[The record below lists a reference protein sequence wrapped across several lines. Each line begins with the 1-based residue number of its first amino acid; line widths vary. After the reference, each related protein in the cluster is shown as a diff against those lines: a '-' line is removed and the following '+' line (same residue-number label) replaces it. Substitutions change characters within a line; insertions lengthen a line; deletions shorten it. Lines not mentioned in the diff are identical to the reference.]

1 MRLATVVR
9 REYLERVR
17 SKAFVVSTFLG
28 PLLVVAFLYAP
39 TMLMQRQRG
48 KPLRIAVV
56 DASGSL
62 QSLVEHALLRP
73 HVSGGPRF
81 VVVPPAAGDAEAAR
95 RAGRDDVVA
104 GRLDGLLYFGP
115 DALRT
120 GQAQYYGKNVSN
132 VMDLQT
138 LLSAADE
145 AVVERRLADAGLDGA
160 RVEALTRHLDLRK
173 IRVTATG
180 EREDKGQSFLLAMLL
195 LTMLYTTVAM
205 WGAAIMNGVIEE
217 KTNRVVEVIVSS
229 IPTSTLFAGKLV
241 GVGGAGLTQFGVWA
255 LTLGLLSGYGVA
267 AAGAGVPL
275 PEVSPL
281 LLASF
286 IVYFLLGYFL
296 YGALYAAVGASV
308 NTQQEAQ
315 SLAFPVMMPLILGFV
330 FFPVVLNN
338 PDSLLST
345 ILSLVP
351 FFTPML
357 MFLRITAVPPPAWQ
371 IGLSL
376 VLTLA
381 TVAGATWFASR
392 VYRVGILMYGKR
404 PTFPEIV
411 RWARSG

>member
-9 REYLERVR
+9 REYVERVR

-28 PLLVVAFLYAP
+28 PLLVLGFLIGP

-48 KPLRIAVV
+48 KPLRVAVV
-56 DASGSL
+56 DATGAL
-62 QSLVEHALLRP
+62 RAAVEQALARP
-73 HVSGGPRF
+73 HAAAGPRF
-81 VVVPPAAGDAEAAR
+81 VIVPPAPGDPETAR
-95 RAGRDDVVA
+95 RAGRDDVLD
-104 GRLDGLLYFGP
+104 GRLDGLLYFGS
-115 DALRT
+115 DALNT
-120 GQAQYYGKNVSN
+120 AQAEYYGKNVSN

-138 LLSAADE
+138 LQSAADE
-145 AVVERRLADAGLDGA
+145 AVVDRRLADAGLDGG
-160 RVEALTRHLDLRK
+160 RVQALTRHLDLRK

-180 EREDKGQSFLLAMLL
+180 EREDRGQTFFLAMLL

-229 IPTSTLFAGKLV
+229 IPTSTLFAGKLI
-241 GVGGAGLTQFGVWA
+241 GVGSAGLTQFSVWA
-255 LTLGLLSGYGVA
+255 LTLAVLSGYGA
-267 AAGAGVPL
+267 AAGGGLPL

-286 IVYFLLGYFL
+286 VVYFLLGYFL
-296 YGALYAAVGASV
+296 YGSLYAAVGASV

-330 FFPVVLNN
+330 FFPVVLGN
-338 PDSLLST
+338 PDSALSVT
-345 ILSLVP
+345 LSLVP

-381 TVAGATWFASR
+381 TIAGATWFASR
-392 VYRVGILMYGKR
+392 VYRIGILMYGKR

-411 RWARSG
+411 RWARRG